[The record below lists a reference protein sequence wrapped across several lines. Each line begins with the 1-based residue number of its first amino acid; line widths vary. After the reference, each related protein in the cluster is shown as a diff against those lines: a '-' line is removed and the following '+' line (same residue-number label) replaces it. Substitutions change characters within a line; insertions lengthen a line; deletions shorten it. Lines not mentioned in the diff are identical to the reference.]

1 MDRSD
6 FSDGKEKAQ
15 KAADDFVISIKSA
28 SKSLE
33 DMINDYRNTL
43 PTKISVDLLED
54 DENYYLRADIPG
66 APKDTVNIE
75 IEDQSVIITCEF
87 ESFKDEINSIIN
99 PQVEET
105 EESDSEKDENVKP
118 EKELKFLVKG
128 RTAGFAKRIVKLP
141 ERVASKK
148 STAEYDNGTV
158 TVTIPK
164 RKPKTY
170 NVTVE

>member
-1 MDRSD
+1 MDKDD
-6 FSDGKEKAQ
+6 FSESREKAQ
-15 KAADDFVISIKSA
+15 KAADEIVIGIKSA
-28 SKSLE
+28 SKTLE
-33 DMINDYRNTL
+33 EMISDYRDTL

-66 APKDTVNIE
+66 APKDSVNIE
-75 IEDQSVIITCEF
+75 IEDQSVIISCEF
-87 ESFKDEINSIIN
+87 ESFKDEIDSIIN
-99 PQVEET
+99 PKNDDDNKQE
-105 EESDSEKDENVKP
+105 

-128 RTAGFAKRIVKLP
+128 RNAGPAKRIVKLP

-170 NVTVE
+170 TVDVE